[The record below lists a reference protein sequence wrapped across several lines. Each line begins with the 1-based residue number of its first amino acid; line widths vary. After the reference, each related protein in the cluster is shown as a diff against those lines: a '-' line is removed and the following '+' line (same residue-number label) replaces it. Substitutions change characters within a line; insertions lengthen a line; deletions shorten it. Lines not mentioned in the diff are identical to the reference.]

1 MSQLELKIPP
11 IIVVLLVALG
21 MYTTAQVIDWPL
33 AAYPQT
39 ASAIALLGL
48 VLAVLG
54 VWQFRKARTTVDPR
68 KPEQSSAIVTGGIY
82 RWTRNPMYLG
92 FLLILIALALR
103 MANLAVVPWL
113 IVYVLYMN
121 RFQIEPEERM
131 LRAKFGKAYEA
142 YLKRVRR
149 WF

>member
-11 IIVVLLVALG
+11 VIVVLLVALG
-21 MYTTAQVIDWPL
+21 MYATAKVINWPL
-33 AAYPQT
+33 VTYPQT
-39 ASAIALLGL
+39 ASVVAGLGL
-48 VLAVLG
+48 LVAVLG
-54 VWQFRKARTTVDPR
+54 VWQFRKAKTTVDPR
-68 KPEQSSAIVTGGIY
+68 KPEQSSAIVTSGIY

-92 FLLILIALALR
+92 FLLVLIALALR
-103 MANLAVVPWL
+103 LANLAVVPWL

-121 RFQIEPEERM
+121 RFQIGPEERM
-131 LRAKFGKAYEA
+131 LRAKFGKAYDA

>member
-11 IIVVLLVALG
+11 VIVVLLVALG
-21 MYTTAQVIDWPL
+21 MYATSKVVDWPL
-33 AAYPQT
+33 VAYPQI
-39 ASAIALLGL
+39 ASVLAWLGL
-48 VLAVLG
+48 VVAALG
-54 VWQFRKARTTVDPR
+54 VWQFRKAKTTVDPR
-68 KPEQSSAIVTGGIY
+68 KPQESSKIVTGGIY

-92 FLLILIALALR
+92 FLVVLLALALR
-103 MANLAVVPWL
+103 LANLATVPWL

-121 RFQIEPEERM
+121 RFQIAPEER
-131 LRAKFGKAYEA
+131 LLKAKFGKPYEA